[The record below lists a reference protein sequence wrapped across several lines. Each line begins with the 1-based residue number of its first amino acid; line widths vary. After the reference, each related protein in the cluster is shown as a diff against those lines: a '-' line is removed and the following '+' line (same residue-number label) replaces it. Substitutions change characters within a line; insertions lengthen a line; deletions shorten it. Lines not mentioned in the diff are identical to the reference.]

1 MKSVS
6 FINCED
12 DGTDQIVSFA
22 LSYGEM
28 EIRSLTLLRT
38 PKFEA
43 MLDEAERGVSVSM
56 GGETVDDFEILSV
69 VRLEANHVTIETR
82 ASKFVLDVSRV
93 DPTEISEM
101 KALIELRDE
110 TVSAGGLADCGTA
123 RLRRDR
129 LREHGRERGRQSRRM
144 RSVRNGQGRRHGVV

>member
-22 LSYGEM
+22 LEFGEM

-43 MLDEAERGVSVSM
+43 LLEDDERGVSVSM
-56 GGETVDDFEILSV
+56 EGKTVDDFEFLSA
-69 VRLEANHVTIETR
+69 VRLGSDRVTIETQESR
-82 ASKFVLDVSRV
+82 YDLDVSRV
-93 DPTEISEM
+93 DPTEVSEM
-101 KALIELRDE
+101 KALIE
-110 TVSAGGLADCGTA
+110 
-123 RLRRDR
+123 
-129 LREHGRERGRQSRRM
+129 RM
-144 RSVRNGQGRRHGVV
+144 NFDHKFALEYR

>member
-22 LSYGEM
+22 LAYGEM

-43 MLDEAERGVSVSM
+43 MLDEAERGVSVSIE
-56 GGETVDDFEILSV
+56 GKTVDDFEVLTV
-69 VRLEANHVTIETR
+69 VRLEGNLVTIETQ
-82 ASKFVLDVSRV
+82 ASRYELDLSRV
-93 DPTEISEM
+93 DPPEVSEM
-101 KALIELRDE
+101 KALIE
-110 TVSAGGLADCGTA
+110 
-123 RLRRDR
+123 
-129 LREHGRERGRQSRRM
+129 RM
-144 RSVRNGQGRRHGVV
+144 NFDHKFAIEYLQRSD

>member
-1 MKSVS
+1 MVDTERERNQMESVQ

-22 LSYGEM
+22 VAYDEM

-56 GGETVDDFEILSV
+56 EGKTVDDFDVLSV
-69 VRLEANHVTIETR
+69 VRLAANHVTIETQ
-82 ASKFVLDVSRV
+82 ASRYELDVSRV
-93 DPTEISEM
+93 DPTEVSEM
-101 KALIELRDE
+101 KALIERMNFDHKFAMEYLK
-110 TVSAGGLADCGTA
+110 
-123 RLRRDR
+123 
-129 LREHGRERGRQSRRM
+129 QSD
-144 RSVRNGQGRRHGVV
+144 